1 MGIVTDHLIQTV
13 KRQVDDYGLVV
24 WYDPDEHYTEVA
36 HDLSIPETRVE
47 CYEGSFFA
55 LRHDIDELMNGSDAP
70 RLVVYVPLDPN
81 ATHHALIEIEV
92 AGVVM
97 RPGQQPPARNT
108 RLSIIARNALKPIL
122 GDETTAAI
130 EKDID
135 AGKFSL
141 ADLDRLAEKGES
153 FTTGIVSLVFGMDNP
168 QDIALH
174 FLNSE
179 RLDATLAKKDGI
191 GQLAGMMSRH
201 FDIDLYDIAA
211 LKPLR
216 HSLARHA
223 LITDFM
229 LSLRGELP
237 PQLETVTLPAS
248 TPAREACTVLAQTW
262 RKRSDFRESYVHW
275 AQQIES
281 ELGLQSIPLTR
292 GQIIGVETFLG
303 TEKCLHHLVESAMLE
318 ESTAALVEVA
328 TARQSSFWSETIPEA
343 QARWGLIAVAGQL
356 LLEAERIEAEMEAS
370 PNADARAIFS
380 AYAEFE
386 DAPWCLFDTYHRHME
401 RRYLNFD
408 FATGEEDHELERL
421 VNRARQRYSEV
432 GSVLAERFL
441 DQFQRARFHIEHVT
455 RQREIFE
462 KKVKPRLAEGK
473 TAYIWVD
480 ALRFEMARELVQIL
494 RDEFVVELEPTIG
507 TAPTITEI
515 GMAALLPNA
524 HETSTQIVA
533 VGESRLALQIGDIII
548 KDRQDRIR
556 YLSSNAGT
564 KVLDIRLDEL
574 LPKPNRKTEKAIRDA
589 ELILITSQEIDL
601 LGESGNPF
609 LARQMMD
616 SVLLQLQRA
625 IRALFHLG
633 VKSIVVAADHGYIFG
648 EGLSVDM
655 KIDAPGGDTADLHRR
670 VWLGH
675 GGAASPAY
683 LRANLSDF
691 SIGGDLEIAAP
702 WNFSCFKVAG
712 GGTTYFHGGLSP
724 QELIVPVV
732 TMTSIAGEKPTV
744 SGNIIW
750 VLVPGSQKIGRFLSV
765 KIEGTSEGLFVPTPP
780 KVRVEVFAN
789 EKVISAPVSASYG
802 YEEGTG
808 NVQLKAKEDN
818 PRAFEPNTVALVISE
833 EGASEKSASIRL
845 LDATTGVELK
855 RSDKMEIA
863 IFM

>member
-1 MGIVTDHLIQTV
+1 MGMVTDYLIEVIQ
-13 KRQVDDYGLVV
+13 RQVDDHGLVV
-24 WYDPDEHYTEVA
+24 WYDPDQHYTEVA
-36 HDLSIPETRVE
+36 HSLSLPDTRVE
-47 CYEGSFFA
+47 CYDGSFFA
-55 LRHDIDELMNGSDAP
+55 LRYAIDDLMNGLNVP
-70 RLVVYVPLDPN
+70 RLVIYVPLDPN
-81 ATHHALIEIEV
+81 ATHHALVEIEV
-92 AGVVM
+92 AGVIM
-97 RPGQQPPARNT
+97 RPGQQPPMRNT

-130 EKDID
+130 EKEIET
-135 AGKFSL
+135 GKYTL

-174 FLNSE
+174 FLNSDH
-179 RLDATLAKKDGI
+179 RDAELVKKDGVE
-191 GQLAGMMSRH
+191 QLAGMMSRH
-201 FDIDLYDIAA
+201 FDADLYEISA
-211 LKPLR
+211 LESLR
-216 HSLARHA
+216 HALARHV
-223 LITDFM
+223 LITDFV
-229 LSLRGELP
+229 LSLRDEMP

-281 ELGLQSIPLTR
+281 ELGLQSIPLMR
-292 GQIIGVETFLG
+292 GQIVGVETFLG
-303 TEKCLHHLVESAMLE
+303 AEKRLQHLVENAMLE
-318 ESTAALVEVA
+318 GPTAALVDVA
-328 TARQSSFWSETIPEA
+328 TARQSSFWSETMPEV

-356 LLEAERIEAEMEAS
+356 LLEAERIEHDMEAS

-386 DAPWCLFDTYHRHME
+386 DSPWCLFDTYHRHME

-408 FATGEEDHELERL
+408 FATGEEDRELERL

-432 GSVLAERFL
+432 GSSLAERFL
-441 DQFQRARFHIEHVT
+441 EQFQRSKFRIEPVT
-455 RQREIFE
+455 RQRDIFE

-480 ALRFEMARELVQIL
+480 ALRFEMARELVEIL
-494 RDEFVVELEPTIG
+494 RGEFNVQLEPVIG
-507 TAPTITEI
+507 TVPTITEI

-524 HETSTQIVA
+524 HETSTQIVP
-533 VGESRLALQIGDIII
+533 VGESRLALQIGDSII

-556 YLSSNAGT
+556 YLSNNAGA

-574 LPKPNRKTEKAIRDA
+574 LPKPSRKTEKALNEA

-601 LGESGNPF
+601 LGESDNPF

-616 SVLLQLQRA
+616 GVLLQLQRA
-625 IRALFHLG
+625 IRVLLQSG
-633 VKSIVVAADHGYIFG
+633 IRSIVLAADHGYIFG
-648 EGLSVDM
+648 EGLSIDM
-655 KIDAPGGDTADLHRR
+655 KIDAPGGDTVDLHRR

-675 GGAASPAY
+675 GGAASPSY
-683 LRANLSDF
+683 LRAELSEF
-691 SIGGDLEIAAP
+691 AIGSDLEIAAP
-702 WNFSCFKVAG
+702 WNFSCFKVPG

-732 TMTSIAGEKPTV
+732 MMTSTAAEKPSDV
-744 SGNIIW
+744 GKIIW
-750 VLVPGSQKIGRFLSV
+750 TIVPGSQKIGRFLSV
-765 KIEGTSEGLFVPTPP
+765 KVEGLSEGLFAAAPP
-780 KVRVEVFAN
+780 KVRVEVYAN
-789 EKVISAPVSASYG
+789 EKVISTPVSASYG

-808 NVQLKAKEDN
+808 NVQLKVSEDN
-818 PRAFEPNTVALVISE
+818 PREFEPNTVALMISD
-833 EGASEKSASIRL
+833 EGASEKSATIRL
-845 LDATTGVELK
+845 LDAATGLEFI

-863 IFM
+863 IFI

>member
-1 MGIVTDHLIQTV
+1 MGIVTEHLIQTIE
-13 KRQVDDYGLVV
+13 RQVEDYGLVI
-24 WYDPDEHYTEVA
+24 WYDPEEHYTEVA
-36 HDLSIPETRVE
+36 HNLSIPDARVE
-47 CYEGSFFA
+47 RYDRSFFA
-55 LRHDIDELMNGSDAP
+55 LRYAIDSLMNGLDAP
-70 RLVVYVPLDPN
+70 RLVIYVPLDPN
-81 ATHHALIEIEV
+81 ATHHALVEIEV
-92 AGVVM
+92 AGVIM
-97 RPGQQPPARNT
+97 RPGQQPPMRNT

-130 EKDID
+130 EKEIE
-135 AGKFSL
+135 AGKYSL
-141 ADLDRLAEKGES
+141 DDLDRLAEKGES

-174 FLNSE
+174 FLNGE

-201 FDIDLYDIAA
+201 VDADLYEISA
-211 LKPLR
+211 LKSLR
-216 HSLARHA
+216 HTLARHV
-223 LITDFM
+223 LITDFV

-275 AQQIES
+275 ARQIES
-281 ELGLQSIPLTR
+281 ELGLQSIPLMR
-292 GQIIGVETFLG
+292 GQIVGVETFLG
-303 TEKCLHHLVESAMLE
+303 AEKRLQHLVESAMLE
-318 ESTAALVEVA
+318 EPTAALIDVA
-328 TARQSSFWSETIPEA
+328 TARQSSFWSETNPEV

-356 LLEAERIEAEMEAS
+356 LLEADRIEHEMETS

-408 FATGEEDHELERL
+408 FATGEEDRELERL

-432 GSVLAERFL
+432 GSSLAERFL
-441 DQFQRARFHIEHVT
+441 VQFQRAGFQITSAT

-473 TAYIWVD
+473 TAYLWVD

-494 RDEFVVELEPTIG
+494 RGEFDVQLEPTLG
-507 TAPTITEI
+507 TVPTITEI

-524 HETSTQIVA
+524 HEASTQIVP
-533 VGESRLALQIGDIII
+533 VGESRLALQIGDSII

-556 YLSSNAGT
+556 YLGNNAGA

-574 LPKPNRKTEKAIRDA
+574 LPKPNRKTEKAISDA

-601 LGESGNPF
+601 LGESGNPL

-616 SVLLQLQRA
+616 GVLLQLQRA
-625 IRALFHLG
+625 IRVLLQLG
-633 VKSIVVAADHGYIFG
+633 VRSIVLAADHGYIFG
-648 EGLSVDM
+648 EGLSIDM

-670 VWLGH
+670 VWLGY
-675 GGAASPAY
+675 GGAASPSY
-683 LRANLSDF
+683 LRAELSEF
-691 SIGGDLEIAAP
+691 AIGSDLEIAAP

-732 TMTSIAGEKPTV
+732 TMTSTAAGKPSDV
-744 SGNIIW
+744 GNIIW
-750 VLVPGSQKIGRFLSV
+750 AIIPGSQKIGRFLSV
-765 KIEGTSEGLFVPTPP
+765 KVEGVSEGLFAATPP
-780 KVRVEVFAN
+780 KVRVEVYAN
-789 EKVISAPVSASYG
+789 EKVISTPVSASYG

-808 NVQLKAKEDN
+808 NVQLKVSEDN
-818 PRAFEPNTVALVISE
+818 PREFEPNTVALMISD
-833 EGASEKSASIRL
+833 EGASEKSATIRL
-845 LDATTGVELK
+845 LDAATGLEFK

-863 IFM
+863 IFI